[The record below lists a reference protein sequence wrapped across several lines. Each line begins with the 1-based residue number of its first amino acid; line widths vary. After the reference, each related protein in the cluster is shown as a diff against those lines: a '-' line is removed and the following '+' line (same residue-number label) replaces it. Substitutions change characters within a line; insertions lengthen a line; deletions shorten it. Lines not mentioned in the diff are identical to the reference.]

1 MPPSHPRPLSPHLQV
16 YHLHRKIAPVLSILH
31 RFTGMLMFVLGT
43 LFVIYW
49 LGAAAYGPE
58 SFATAQGVFASWL
71 GLLVLFGWTV
81 VLMYHL
87 ANGIRHLTWDTG
99 RQVSNE
105 GVRRTGYLMLAG
117 VIGLTVLVWAVGLA
131 VSVQ

>member
-16 YHLHRKIAPVLSILH
+16 YQLYRKIAPLLSILH
-31 RFTGMLMFVLGT
+31 RITGMLLFVLGT

-58 SFATAQGVFASWL
+58 SFAAAQALFGSWL
-71 GLLVLFGWTV
+71 GLLMLFGWTV

-99 RQVSNE
+99 RQVSNA
-105 GVRRTGYLMLAG
+105 GVRLTGIVMLVTVA
-117 VIGLTVLVWAVGLA
+117 GLTVLAWAIGLA
-131 VSVQ
+131 VAV